1 MAKKNPF
8 EDIFE
13 QISDLLSLTQENE
26 GKGLSDKKL
35 PEGIEEQL
43 DELEKGVE
51 VFRKITDEAVKR
63 SGIDQEL
70 VQKTIHN
77 PTQEL
82 ERSDKKILDKAKKLK
97 GELEKIEREFARKT
111 HAVKLQKKK
120 AKTKGKKR
128 KKKFNRLGGQG
139 WLPL

>member
-13 QISDLLSLTQENE
+13 QISDLLSLTQEKE
-26 GKGLSDKKL
+26 ELGLSEKKL

-51 VFRKITDEAVKR
+51 LFRKITDEAVKR
-63 SGIDQEL
+63 SGVDEEL

-82 ERSDKKILDKAKKLK
+82 ERSDKKILDKAKMLR
-97 GELEKIEREFARKT
+97 GELENIEREFARKT

-120 AKTKGKKR
+120 NKTAGKKR
-128 KKKFNRLGGQG
+128 KKKFKRLGGQG
-139 WLPL
+139 WMPL